1 MIIYLGKIKID
12 STNKDFMNICEDMDN
27 YEHQLKKYKYK
38 VYLVKS
44 FKEDLFELLDDINP
58 SIKLKVVIGEVKNKD
73 DIIETLEYLGIDY

>member
-58 SIKLKVVIGEVKNKD
+58 SIKLKAVIGEVKNKD